1 MNTFQF
7 TADEDEDAPL
17 ADGAKTLQFLLALRA
32 QGVADLGILRAMER
46 VSREVFAPARYAD
59 LSRTDVSI
67 PLACGQTMTPPT
79 IVASFLLSLGVAP
92 GQRVLEIGTG
102 SGYVTA
108 LMTAMGAEV
117 VSLERF
123 RTLALAAHERLAG
136 LGMQAVELQHADG
149 LLATRLLGRFDRI
162 LLNGVVDLI
171 PENLLQRLVPGGRLV
186 GALRVDGVPRKITV
200 SRVGD
205 NAVDHSLGGA
215 VRLTPLI
222 SGLADT
228 L

>member
-1 MNTFQF
+1 MNTFEF
-7 TADEDEDAPL
+7 SAEEDDAPL

-32 QGVADLGILRAMER
+32 QGVGDLGILRAMER

-79 IVASFLLSLGVAP
+79 IVASFLLSLGIAP

-108 LMTAMGAEV
+108 LMTAMGADV

-123 RTLALAAHERLAG
+123 RTLALAAHERLLG
-136 LGMQAVELQHADG
+136 LGMPAVELQHADG
-149 LLATRLLGRFDRI
+149 LAATRLLGRFDRI
-162 LLNGVVDLI
+162 LLNGVVEVI

-186 GALRVDGVPRKITV
+186 GALRVDGAPRKITV

-205 NAVDHSLGGA
+205 NAVDHALGGP

>member
-1 MNTFQF
+1 MSTFQSG
-7 TADEDEDAPL
+7 TDEDDDAPM

-32 QGVADLGILRAMER
+32 QGVADLSILRAMER

-79 IVASFLLSLGVAP
+79 MVASFLLSLGVAP

-149 LLATRLLGRFDRI
+149 LVATRLLGRFDRI

-186 GALRVDGVPRKITV
+186 GALRVDGMPRKITV

-205 NAVDHSLGGA
+205 NAVDHSLGGS

-222 SGLADT
+222 SGLANT

>member
-1 MNTFQF
+1 MINLGAPD
-7 TADEDEDAPL
+7 ADDGEPL

-32 QGVADLGILRAMER
+32 QGVSDLAVLRAMER
-46 VSREVFAPARYAD
+46 ISRVNFAPSRYAD

-79 IVASFLLSLGVAP
+79 IVASFLVSLGIEP

-102 SGYVTA
+102 SGYITA
-108 LMTAMGAEV
+108 LMTAMGAMV

-123 RTLALAAHERLAG
+123 RSLALAAHERLNG
-136 LGMQAVELQHADG
+136 LGMKAVELQHADG
-149 LLATRLLGRFDRI
+149 LQAARLLGRFDRI
-162 LLNGVVDLI
+162 VLNGVVDVI

-186 GALRVDGVPRKITV
+186 GALRVDGMPRKIVV

-205 NAVDHSLGGA
+205 NAVDHHLSGV
-215 VRLTPLI
+215 VRLTPLV
-222 SGLADT
+222 SGIANT